1 MSTQNVDPI
10 EQSSPNPIPTPSPKP
25 LPPPAAPKTLSPD
38 QCCKEGGVS
47 QMCMGLCMDP
57 MGPASRNLPKSWV
70 NACEQHKN
78 TIEKC
83 FAPGKILKTKLYSYV
98 LDSITALL

>member
-1 MSTQNVDPI
+1 
-10 EQSSPNPIPTPSPKP
+10 
-25 LPPPAAPKTLSPD
+25 
-38 QCCKEGGVS
+38 
-47 QMCMGLCMDP
+47 MCMGLCMDP

-83 FAPGKILKTKLYSYV
+83 FAPGKILETKLN
-98 LDSITALL
+98 

>member
-10 EQSSPNPIPTPSPKP
+10 EQSIPNPIPTPSPKP
-25 LPPPAAPKTLSPD
+25 LPPPPAPKTLSPE

-83 FAPGKILKTKLYSYV
+83 FAPGKILETKLN
-98 LDSITALL
+98 